1 LKKVVGEHIH
11 QAGSYVCDEY
21 LRFDFNHFEKL
32 TTKQLDEIEDLVNQY
47 IAGAYPVTKEIMGIE
62 EAKKS
67 GATALF
73 NEKYGDRVR
82 VVTMGDVSKEFCA
95 GCHVENTSQIGLCKI
110 ISEESIG
117 SDARRIVAKTG
128 YQAYKEC
135 ASEKNMLENIAISAK
150 QKGIKNIDTKVDA
163 AYQNMHALQ
172 KEIEQLKNQIFALK
186 SNEWVN
192 ETVSLG
198 SVNALIKKVEG
209 MDAGALK
216 DIVSN
221 LKAKDPNIVCF
232 FGNVSNDKIV
242 FVSGAGKDAVSKGV
256 HAGQLVKKAA
266 QLCSGNGGGKP
277 DMAQAGGKDI
287 SKLNE
292 AFEAIKSELANI

>member
-1 LKKVVGEHIH
+1 MYSPFTKCIEEVVGEHIH
-11 QAGSYVCDEY
+11 QAGSYVCDDT

-47 IAGAYPVTKEIMGIE
+47 IAGAYPVTKEIMDIE

-186 SNEWVN
+186 SNEW
-192 ETVSLG
+192 
-198 SVNALIKKVEG
+198 
-209 MDAGALK
+209 
-216 DIVSN
+216 
-221 LKAKDPNIVCF
+221 
-232 FGNVSNDKIV
+232 
-242 FVSGAGKDAVSKGV
+242 
-256 HAGQLVKKAA
+256 
-266 QLCSGNGGGKP
+266 
-277 DMAQAGGKDI
+277 
-287 SKLNE
+287 
-292 AFEAIKSELANI
+292 